1 MSRYFLVLSYCGTK
15 FNGWQSQN
23 GQLGSRCVQEVLE
36 NSFFTLTRNHHDI
49 TGCGRTDT
57 GVHAKRYI
65 AHVDSN
71 SDLSDRRFLVKINT
85 LLPEDIVI
93 HDIYKV
99 KDSAHARFDAVS
111 RSYSYHIHLSKS
123 PFPELSFHYFYKK
136 PQLHILNEAAGVLL
150 KYQDFN
156 TFCKTKT
163 DVTSTICN
171 ITKAN
176 WIMIDEDH
184 LEFQIS
190 ADRFLRG
197 MVRLITGMCL
207 DVDRGKLNLDEVR
220 YALENKSRLPRHWS
234 VPALGLFLKDIEYPD
249 TIRENK

>member
-1 MSRYFLVLSYCGTK
+1 
-15 FNGWQSQN
+15 
-23 GQLGSRCVQEVLE
+23 
-36 NSFFTLTRNHHDI
+36 
-49 TGCGRTDT
+49 
-57 GVHAKRYI
+57 
-65 AHVDSN
+65 
-71 SDLSDRRFLVKINT
+71 LVKINT

-93 HDIYKV
+93 HDIFKV

-136 PQLHILNEAAGVLL
+136 PQLHILNEAAGLLL